1 MKSKTHVSERRK
13 ESQSLTPRETEV
25 MTWLKNG
32 KTNWEIAVILGITE
46 RTVKFH
52 ITNIMSKLNA
62 STRSHAVALAF
73 EGGLNFG
80 ASGHVVE
87 L

>member
-1 MKSKTHVSERRK
+1 MKRELHRPERMKGSR
-13 ESQSLTPRETEV
+13 SLTPRETEV
-25 MTWLKNG
+25 LKWMKNG

-52 ITNIMSKLNA
+52 ITNILAKLNA

-73 EGGLNFG
+73 ECDVNFKAPG
-80 ASGHVVE
+80 CKAE
-87 L
+87 I

>member
-1 MKSKTHVSERRK
+1 MKRALHRSERMKGSR
-13 ESQSLTPRETEV
+13 SLTPRETEV
-25 MTWLKNG
+25 LKWMKNG

-52 ITNIMSKLNA
+52 ITNILAKLNA

-73 EGGLNFG
+73 ECDVNLG
-80 ASGHVVE
+80 ASGCE
-87 L
+87 ADL